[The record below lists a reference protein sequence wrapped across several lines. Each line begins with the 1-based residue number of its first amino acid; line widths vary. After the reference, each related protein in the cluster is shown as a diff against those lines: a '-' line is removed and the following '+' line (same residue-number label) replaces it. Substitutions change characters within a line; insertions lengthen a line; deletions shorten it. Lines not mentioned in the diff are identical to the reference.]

1 MSMVVAP
8 AYILHLAISP
18 YLSFFSFG
26 MAEYVLQALVLIVM
40 MLILRR
46 VKLTYFLSLTVAV
59 FYGFV
64 LDGGIYLTSFLPQG
78 LFIQTI
84 AYILGAL
91 ISCGSIALLF
101 SSYLPPEAYE
111 MFVKEIAQKAGKP
124 VYKIKTVYDFC
135 SLAVAVALSLIFFG
149 SIEGVGIGTVVC
161 AIVYGFII
169 RLFQKLYNIT
179 IRFEDRFNWREYF
192 EEREK

>member
-1 MSMVVAP
+1 MTYGGWGMSMVVAP

-18 YLSFFSFG
+18 YLSFLSFG
-26 MAEYVLQALVLIVM
+26 MAEYVLQTLVLILM

-46 VKLTYFLSLTVAV
+46 VKLTYFLSFIVAV

-101 SSYLPPEAYE
+101 SSYLPHEAYE
-111 MFVKEIAQKAGKP
+111 MFVKEMAKKQASH
-124 VYKIKTVYDFC
+124 YIKSKRHMIF
-135 SLAVAVALSLIFFG
+135 AVLL
-149 SIEGVGIGTVVC
+149 
-161 AIVYGFII
+161 
-169 RLFQKLYNIT
+169 LPQL
-179 IRFEDRFNWREYF
+179 
-192 EEREK
+192 